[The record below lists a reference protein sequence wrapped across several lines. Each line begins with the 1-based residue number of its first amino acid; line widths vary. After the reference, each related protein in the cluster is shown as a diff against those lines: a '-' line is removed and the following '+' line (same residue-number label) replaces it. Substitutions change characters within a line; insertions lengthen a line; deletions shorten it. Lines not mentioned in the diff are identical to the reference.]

1 MTRGSPGSFQIN
13 TVVIF
18 LAVTLCSL
26 PALAKGGPLSLY
38 GAFDPRRDPHPVRS
52 GIPTPSISPSELL
65 AGCGRG
71 RYRDPTTQRCRG
83 PADVGR

>member
-1 MTRGSPGSFQIN
+1 MTTVRR
-13 TVVIF
+13 VVIL
-18 LAVTLCSL
+18 LALSFCPL

-38 GAFDPRRDPHPVRS
+38 GAFDPRRDPHPVRA
-52 GIPTPSISPSELL
+52 TPSISPSEFL

-83 PADVGR
+83 PADIGR

>member
-1 MTRGSPGSFQIN
+1 MTVRPGSFQMN

-18 LAVTLCSL
+18 LALTLCPL

-38 GAFDPRRDPHPVRS
+38 GAFDPRRDPQPVRS
-52 GIPTPSISPSELL
+52 GIPRPSISTIEFL
-65 AGCGRG
+65 AGCGRN
-71 RYRDPTTQRCRG
+71 RYRDPTTQSCRG